1 MLKINFETLPSRSR
15 TCQKIGES
23 MSTQNQLKIGTRSS
37 PLAMAQTQEAVALLR
52 SKNTSLSEPEA
63 LRVVKIQTT
72 GDQVQDR
79 HLSEIGGKGMFAK
92 EIDAALLDGR
102 IDIAIHSLK
111 DLETRLHDG
120 IVLAACLK
128 REDPRDALI
137 GPKVFSLNHLPDGAT
152 VGTASL
158 RRQAQL
164 LNHRPDV
171 RIVLLRGNIQTRL
184 RKVRNGEADATF
196 LALAGLNRMGL
207 AEEATCVLSPE
218 TMLPACGQGVIG
230 ITCREGDHISRQCV
244 ERINHSETMI
254 RITAERAMLNIL
266 DGTCRTPI
274 GGLAESTGE
283 GKLFLRGLVAR
294 PDGSMLF
301 TGSETGPSADAEK
314 LGQELGARLRV
325 EAGDDLFSQQ

>member
-111 DLETRLHDG
+111 DLETRLHGG

-137 GPKVFSLNHLPDGAT
+137 GPQIFSLNHLPDGAT
-152 VGTASL
+152 IGTASL

-207 AEEATCVLSPE
+207 AKEATCVLSPE

-244 ERINHSETMI
+244 EKINHLETMI
-254 RITAERAMLNIL
+254 RVTAERAMLNIL

-274 GGLAESTGE
+274 GGLAELTGE
-283 GKLFLRGLVAR
+283 GKLLLRGLVAR

-301 TGSETGPSADAEK
+301 TGHETGPSADAEK

-325 EAGDDLFSQQ
+325 ESGDDLFS

>member
-1 MLKINFETLPSRSR
+1 
-15 TCQKIGES
+15 
-23 MSTQNQLKIGTRSS
+23 
-37 PLAMAQTQEAVALLR
+37 MAQTQEAAALLG
-52 SKNTSLSEPEA
+52 SKNKSLSGPDA
-63 LRVVKIQTT
+63 IRIVKIQTT
-72 GDQVQDR
+72 GDQVLDR

-92 EIDAALLDGR
+92 EIDSALLDGR

-111 DLETRLHDG
+111 DLETRLPNG

-137 GPKVFSLNHLPDGAT
+137 GPEIFSLSHLPNGAT
-152 VGTASL
+152 IGTASL

-164 LNHRPDV
+164 LNHRPDI

-184 RKVRNGEADATF
+184 RKIQDGEANATF

-207 AEEATCVLSPE
+207 SGEATCVLSTE

-230 ITCREGDHISRQCV
+230 ITCREEDHISRKWA
-244 ERINHSETMI
+244 ESINHAETMT

-274 GGLAESTGE
+274 GGLAELTRE
-283 GKLFLRGLVAR
+283 GTLSLRGLVAR

-301 TGSETGPSADAEK
+301 RGSESGSSSDAEAI
-314 LGQELGARLRV
+314 GRELGTRLRL
-325 EAGDDLFSQQ
+325 EAGDNLFC

>member
-1 MLKINFETLPSRSR
+1 MLKINFQTLPSRPR
-15 TCQKIGES
+15 TCQEIGEY
-23 MSTQNQLKIGTRSS
+23 MSTQNPLKIGTRSS

-52 SKNTSLSEPEA
+52 SKNNPLKEPSA
-63 LRVVKIQTT
+63 IRVVKIQTT

-79 HLSEIGGKGMFAK
+79 HLSEIGGKGLFAK

-111 DLETRLHDG
+111 DLETRLPDG

-137 GPKVFSLNHLPDGAT
+137 GPEIFSLNHLPDGAT
-152 VGTASL
+152 IGTASL

-184 RKVRNGEADATF
+184 HKVRNGEANATF

-207 AEEATCVLSPE
+207 GGEATCVLSPE

-230 ITCREGDHISRQCV
+230 ITCREEDHISRQWA
-244 ERINHSETMI
+244 EKINHSETMM

-274 GGLAESTGE
+274 GGLAELTGE
-283 GKLFLRGLVAR
+283 DTLLLRGLVAR

-301 TGSETGPSADAEK
+301 TGNETGSSADAEK
-314 LGQELGARLRV
+314 IGQELGARLRL
-325 EAGDDLFSQQ
+325 EAGDNLFC